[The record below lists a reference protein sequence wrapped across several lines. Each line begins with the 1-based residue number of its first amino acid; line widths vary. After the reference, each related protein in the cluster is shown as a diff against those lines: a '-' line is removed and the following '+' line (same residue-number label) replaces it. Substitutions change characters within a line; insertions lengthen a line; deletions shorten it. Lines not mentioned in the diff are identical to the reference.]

1 MSPESP
7 EKETILIIDDSPTN
21 IVLLSELLQ
30 ESGYTVWIAR
40 DGETAICKV
49 TEELPDLILL
59 DVLMPGPDGFEI
71 CQRLKSNPLTDEVPI
86 IFMTALSDPVDKV
99 KGMNLGAVDYI
110 TKPFR
115 QEEVLARVK
124 THLKIRKLTRSL
136 AKQNQLLK
144 QEIQEKI
151 AAEASLQK
159 LTEELEK
166 RVEERTAEL
175 TKAMYD
181 LQKAQVQLV
190 QKEKMSTLGQLVAG
204 VAHEINNPINFIAV
218 NLTHVEKYIE
228 DLLEHLQL
236 YQEKFPN
243 PGNEI
248 ENHAEEIELEFLVED
263 LPSIVASMQTG
274 TERINQISVSLR
286 IFSRSDTSTKVAV
299 NIHEGIDSTLM
310 ILKHRLKANEN
321 RPAIEVIK
329 QYGILPL
336 VECYAGQ
343 LNQVFMNLLSN
354 AIDAFDEY
362 SQAYSYKELELNP
375 SKIIINTE
383 HQEKEQQILI
393 RINDNGPGMLPEAQA
408 HLFEP
413 LFTTKPLGKGTG
425 LGLSISHQIV
435 VEKHGGQLTCNS
447 VPGKG
452 VEFIIALPLY

>member
-236 YQEKFPN
+236 YQEKFSN